1 MTRWLNS
8 FLLLIALASGVF
20 AGSPLKSGE
29 KECAMSKRM
38 KCCKRSALGQAN
50 IRENSMA
57 RLCGTLF
64 CEHSGTTS
72 STVQI
77 PQFSTLVVA
86 VLYLQTLRPS
96 ETKKAKNPPS
106 NFPDISSASYQNT
119 SLFLQHHAF
128 RI

>member
-1 MTRWLNS
+1 MTRWFGS
-8 FLLLIALASGVF
+8 LLLLVALASGVF

-38 KCCKRSALGQAN
+38 KCCKRNALGQAN
-50 IRENSMA
+50 IREKSMA
-57 RLCGTLF
+57 KLCGTLF

-77 PQFSTLVVA
+77 PQFSTLIVA
-86 VLYLQTLRPS
+86 ILYFHTLKPRA
-96 ETKKAKNPPS
+96 AKQAKIAESDYPE
-106 NFPDISSASYQNT
+106 ISLSRQKT
-119 SLFLQHHAF
+119 SLFIQHHAF

>member
-1 MTRWLNS
+1 MTRWLYS
-8 FLLLIALASGVF
+8 LLLLIALASGVF

-38 KCCKRSALGQAN
+38 KCCKRNALGQAN
-50 IRENSMA
+50 IREKSMA
-57 RLCGTLF
+57 KLCGTLF

-72 STVQI
+72 SNVQI

-86 VLYLQTLRPS
+86 MLYFRTLEPRRSEQT
-96 ETKKAKNPPS
+96 EIAEYI
-106 NFPDISSASYQNT
+106 FPATLASHQNT
-119 SLFLQHHAF
+119 SLFIKHHAF